1 MKEFKGFTLAEVLIT
16 LGVIGVVA
24 AMTMPSVIN
33 HFKEKQTVT
42 ALKHSYS
49 VLSQA
54 FTNIIANEGTPDTW
68 NLTSTEDFR
77 DLFAKYIRNTKKCDA
92 ENGACQPE
100 CVYGLHAVNSCYN
113 YNNTAHSALMLNN
126 GTVLT
131 FWLRDDMYVKNCDDT
146 SIGIPDSCMLTI
158 HTDINGMKGPNT
170 WGKDRF
176 EFYVYKHRI
185 LPAGHPEMTAGDIF
199 DGNCINGENGTLFD
213 GHGCGAWVLY
223 NENLDYLKCPEK
235 LGWDKASSCK

>member
-77 DLFAKYIRNTKKCDA
+77 DLFAKYMRNVKKCDA
-92 ENGACQPE
+92 EGGDCQPE
-100 CVYGLHAVNSCYN
+100 CVHNLSTGNCFN
-113 YNNTAHSALMLNN
+113 YNNTTKKVHSALMLNN

-131 FWLRDDMYVKNCDDT
+131 FWLNNDYYIKDCNEAPN
-146 SIGIPDSCMLTI
+146 GIPDSCMLTI

-185 LPAGHPEMTAGDIF
+185 LPGGHPDMTSGDTF
-199 DGNCINGENGTLFD
+199 NGTCITSS
-213 GHGCGAWVLY
+213 GIGCGAWVLY